1 MAYQKL
7 QVSTALAV
15 IPSDFINIPSPSD
28 FVLDGRTDGATGLT
42 DSTQTFTDGSIK
54 IGYIV
59 YETSNNVAARVTGI
73 VNDNELSLDDGT
85 GAAVSLAS
93 GANYVIYKD
102 LNRAAVLYVGVT
114 GDLAVEM
121 ANSGQQVTFTAA
133 SNGYHPIQVN
143 KVLSTGTAATNI
155 LALW

>member
-28 FVLDGRTDGATGLT
+28 FVLDGRTDGTSGLT

-85 GAAVSLAS
+85 GAPVNLAS